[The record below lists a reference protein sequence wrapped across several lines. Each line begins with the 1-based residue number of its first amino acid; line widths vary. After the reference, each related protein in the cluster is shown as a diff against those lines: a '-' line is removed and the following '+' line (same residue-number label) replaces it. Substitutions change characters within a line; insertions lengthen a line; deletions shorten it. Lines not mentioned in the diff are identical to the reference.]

1 LTATTNWEN
10 YVVWTSS
17 DDTIATAANG
27 VVSVTGLKSGEVTI
41 TATVAGVSESV
52 TIIVIAPTI
61 SIDFANDSKTMIAIN
76 DTTTLTA
83 TTTWP
88 QANVVWSSSNDQV
101 AMVDNGVVTGVK
113 GGEVTIT
120 ATIAGVSASKTV
132 YVVGDGLYSN
142 QIGIHAWG
150 WNQTSNASYF
160 NMATGENGEMVVTAK
175 YSGSTNH
182 YPAVVLR
189 ELYSKEY
196 YQALLDNGYTNLAF
210 KLAVGGES
218 AASVSDLYVFGKQ
231 LTTFPENNGV
241 YAIVIDLQYI
251 VDNYAKVSGMGTS
264 VEAKVAEF
272 NYMFLAWK
280 STDWTTRNYVFTI
293 SNAAFKFAPT
303 QLDVDFAE
311 GSKDI
316 VEVGKTTTLTAI
328 SDWDTS
334 FVAWSSS
341 DNTIATVDN
350 GVVTALKGGEVTITA
365 TLGDL
370 TASKTVYVVGDSL
383 YENNF
388 GVIAGAWNQP
398 SYITVTTDDNGTMN
412 LATLFKGDQWRW
424 PAVVLRN
431 LESKAYYEKLI
442 KDGYTKLT
450 FNLAVGGDNAADVSD
465 LYIFGVL
472 LSTFPQTNGVYSIAV
487 NVQDI
492 VNNYDTIGVLGT
504 SIEAVPSKYHAQ
516 MLISWKCSS
525 NNYSTNRNYVFTI
538 SNTGFAKGVLFADD
552 IGMRVNGYDAM
563 TKEDYKSCM
572 TMSYGFH
579 LSSCY
584 SSS

>member
-1 LTATTNWEN
+1 
-10 YVVWTSS
+10 
-17 DDTIATAANG
+17 
-27 VVSVTGLKSGEVTI
+27 
-41 TATVAGVSESV
+41 
-52 TIIVIAPTI
+52 
-61 SIDFANDSKTMIAIN
+61 
-76 DTTTLTA
+76 
-83 TTTWP
+83 
-88 QANVVWSSSNDQV
+88 
-101 AMVDNGVVTGVK
+101 
-113 GGEVTIT
+113 
-120 ATIAGVSASKTV
+120 
-132 YVVGDGLYSN
+132 
-142 QIGIHAWG
+142 
-150 WNQTSNASYF
+150 
-160 NMATGENGEMVVTAK
+160 
-175 YSGSTNH
+175 
-182 YPAVVLR
+182 
-189 ELYSKEY
+189 
-196 YQALLDNGYTNLAF
+196 
-210 KLAVGGES
+210 
-218 AASVSDLYVFGKQ
+218 
-231 LTTFPENNGV
+231 
-241 YAIVIDLQYI
+241 
-251 VDNYAKVSGMGTS
+251 
-264 VEAKVAEF
+264 
-272 NYMFLAWK
+272 
-280 STDWTTRNYVFTI
+280 
-293 SNAAFKFAPT
+293 
-303 QLDVDFAE
+303 
-311 GSKDI
+311 
-316 VEVGKTTTLTAI
+316 LTAI

-572 TMSYGFH
+572 TMSYGSNGEIIIGAKWTAYQNYGPALYLKVKDKSYYTDLQAQGYTYLSFDLKVGGADADKLDDIHILGSAQKVSACEYEEVNGVKVYKVKIQLAHIVQFH
-579 LSSCY
+579 STMVTLATSSGQAGQWGSRSALLLAWRFSTNFATVPAQATRNY
-584 SSS
+584 IFTISNTAYTQA